1 VDLCIQRLEADLAA
15 GALGLKITKELGLR
29 FRDNDGS
36 MIRVDDE
43 RLYPIWK
50 RAGELGVPVLIHVS
64 DPVGFFLPIDAA
76 NEHYLTLRDAPGW
89 SFLGSPFGKV
99 ELLAQRDRLVA
110 AHPRTRFQC
119 AHVANLPEDLAYVG
133 RFLEAHP
140 NAVVDFSARM
150 DELGR
155 QPFTAHDFFVR
166 YQDRILFGTD
176 MPCDPAVYRCY
187 FRFLETRDEYF
198 EYPDY
203 VGRWGHSR
211 WRIYGLG
218 LPDRVLKKIY
228 YKNALRWIPGLE
240 VRA

>member
-1 VDLCIQRLEADLAA
+1 
-15 GALGLKITKELGLR
+15 
-29 FRDNDGS
+29 
-36 MIRVDDE
+36 M
-43 RLYPIWK
+43 
-50 RAGELGVPVLIHVS
+50 
-64 DPVGFFLPIDAA
+64 
-76 NEHYLTLRDAPGW
+76 
-89 SFLGSPFGKV
+89 
-99 ELLAQRDRLVA
+99 ELLEQRSRLIA

-119 AHVANLPEDLAYVG
+119 AHVANLPEDLAWVA
-133 RFLEAHP
+133 RFLDGHP

-155 QPFTAHDFFVR
+155 QPFTARDFFLR

-176 MPCDPAVYRCY
+176 MPCDEAVYRCY

-228 YKNALRWIPGLE
+228 YQNALRCIPGLE
-240 VRA
+240 VRP